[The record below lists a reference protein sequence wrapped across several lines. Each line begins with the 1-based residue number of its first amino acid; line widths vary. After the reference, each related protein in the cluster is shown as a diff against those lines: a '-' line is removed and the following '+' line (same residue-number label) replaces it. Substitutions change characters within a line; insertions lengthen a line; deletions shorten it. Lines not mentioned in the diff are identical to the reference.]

1 MKGAAAAKLA
11 QKGFTSAPA
20 ITLEEAHKYWVD
32 IGRRWY
38 VGEQYY
44 EPYPV
49 CRWAQAPVEG
59 ARSSMQRHGFCEE
72 NIRKIGLHTFCEAVR
87 LSTNSPRTTEAAQ
100 Y

>member
-49 CRWAQAPVEG
+49 CRWAQAHVEG
-59 ARSSMQRHGFCEE
+59 ARIVGASAEVY
-72 NIRKIGLHTFCEAVR
+72 LLPEARGR
-87 LSTNSPRTTEAAQ
+87 LLATRLLVIVAQ
-100 Y
+100 WLGH